1 MVLADFH
8 RRGSTRALEMTEGGP
23 PCREPVSPETKL
35 RHAEEF
41 LDKGNKLKIQL
52 QFRGRE
58 NAHKDLGMVMMDKIK
73 KDLETMAQVDM
84 PAKLVGRAIGMTMGP
99 LPANKRKRRFAKIE
113 TEYVE
118 DDDDDSDH
126 DDEELPVSSK
136 PEAVNASDHA
146 D

>member
-1 MVLADFH
+1 
-8 RRGSTRALEMTEGGP
+8 
-23 PCREPVSPETKL
+23 
-35 RHAEEF
+35 
-41 LDKGNKLKIQL
+41 
-52 QFRGRE
+52 
-58 NAHKDLGMVMMDKIK
+58 
-73 KDLETMAQVDM
+73 
-84 PAKLVGRAIGMTMGP
+84 MTMSP